1 MWRGVKFWPFPLT
14 LIVVLTTLSHYRAD
28 FWNRRPRYAYSHS
41 ATLLIGV
48 IIADIQAGVNRG
60 MMWVV
65 FVCMVCWQVS
75 DAREQRPR
83 SREAA
88 CYAGPGDTADHCR
101 PRHAV
106 DTATDAERSTGTSRV
121 RLLLSLSVCY
131 IKFNDCLSVRVIDT

>member
-1 MWRGVKFWPFPLT
+1 MAGGQILAFP
-14 LIVVLTTLSHYRAD
+14 ID
-28 FWNRRPRYAYSHS
+28 IDRRPYN
-41 ATLLIGV
+41 TLALPCECV

-121 RLLLSLSVCY
+121 RLLLSLCLSVCY